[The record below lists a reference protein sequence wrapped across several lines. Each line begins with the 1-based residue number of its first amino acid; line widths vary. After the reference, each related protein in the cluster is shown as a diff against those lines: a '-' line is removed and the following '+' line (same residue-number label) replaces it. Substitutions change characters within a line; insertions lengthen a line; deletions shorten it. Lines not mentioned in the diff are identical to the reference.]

1 MIDRLECLTVEI
13 SKPHSRPFLVSTWYK
28 PPNSPPDLFND
39 FENLIGEIDGSNRE
53 LYLVGDMNTNLLPG
67 VADSNSFKL
76 INVCEIFGLR
86 QLITEP
92 TRVTAQSQSLI
103 DLCIT
108 NTPDKIVRSGVL
120 PLGISDHSLVYL
132 IRKTHYTIPGC
143 VKIISTRSFKH
154 FNQEEFPADVELIQW
169 DDINLFSH
177 PNEMWEFWKNQFLS
191 CIDKHA
197 PIRSKR
203 IGNKKSPWIT
213 HELIRKM
220 RKRDFLKKKAERTKD
235 QYCWNDFKAARNEVN
250 NSIKYAKR
258 KYFCD
263 NLSACKKDPR
273 KTWQLVNELSSRQ
286 HMKKVIAD
294 IEIGD
299 IKITSASEMA
309 EAFNCHFAN
318 IGHDLARDI
327 PSVNTDTVP
336 ESYLISTNA
345 TFSFKSCSP
354 NEVRKLLEKLDTK
367 KSTGLDNLP
376 SRMLKI
382 AAGVLAP
389 SLAFLFNQSIS
400 SGIVPTEWKLAKVT
414 PIFKKGKRQDVNI
427 YRPISIIPAVAK
439 VFERIIYD
447 QFFKYL
453 NDNDLLVNCQSGF
466 RSLHSTL
473 TSLLEASNSWSVNI
487 DNGLINGVIFIDL
500 KKAFDTIDHKI
511 LLRKLASYG
520 IDHRAL
526 KWFDSY
532 LSDRQQKCVVNGEL
546 SGARAVTCGVPQGSL
561 IGPLLFLIY
570 INDLPN
576 CLSKALPRMYTDD
589 TSISIAASSLPE
601 LESAL
606 NAELAYLHEWLN
618 VNKLSLNIAKTELML
633 IGSRQRL
640 SATTTG
646 HSLAVQIKGHEIDR
660 VPHTKSLRVHIDQ
673 NLSWSKHVNETAKIV
688 SSGIGALKRLRPFI
702 CEDTAILLYR
712 ALIEPYFDYCCPVW
726 DGLSNELADKLQ
738 KLQNRA
744 IRVITKSDHY
754 SSATTLRG
762 ELGWDNLSTRRKK
775 QKLKLMFKTLNDQSP
790 EYLKGLFMPFSTD
803 YGLRNS
809 DNKLALPKPRT
820 DFLKRSFCYSG
831 AQLWNSLPS
840 NVRAIRSFTK
850 FKNKIDRQMSSS
862 YSHTASM

>member
-1 MIDRLECLTVEI
+1 MT
-13 SKPHSRPFLVSTWYK
+13 
-28 PPNSPPDLFND
+28 
-39 FENLIGEIDGSNRE
+39 ENLIGKIDGSNRE

-67 VADSNSFKL
+67 VADSNSSKL
-76 INVCEIFGLR
+76 INVCEIFCLR

-92 TRVTAQSQSLI
+92 TRVTAQTPQSLI

-120 PLGISDHSLVYL
+120 PLGVSDHSLIYL

-154 FNQEEFPADVELIQW
+154 FNQEEFLADVELIQW
-169 DDINLFSH
+169 DDISLFSH
-177 PNEMWEFWKNQFLS
+177 PNEMWEFWKKQFLT

-273 KTWQLVNELSSRQ
+273 KTWQLVNELSSHQ

-299 IKITSASEMA
+299 INISSASEMA

-327 PSVNTDTVP
+327 PSADTDTVP

-354 NEVRKLLEKLDTK
+354 NEVRLLLEKLDTK

-376 SRMLKI
+376 SRMLKV

-400 SGIVPTEWKLAKVT
+400 SGIVPTEWKLARVT
-414 PIFKKGKRQDVNI
+414 PIFKKGKRQDGNN

-439 VFERIIYD
+439 VFERVIYD
-447 QFFKYL
+447 QFFKYV

-511 LLRKLASYG
+511 LLRKLASYS

-546 SGARAVTCGVPQGSL
+546 SGARAVPCGVPQGSL

-576 CLSKALPRMYTDD
+576 CLSKALPRMYADD

-606 NAELAYLHEWLN
+606 NTELAYLHEWLN
-618 VNKLSLNIAKTELML
+618 VNKLSLNIVKTELML
-633 IGSRQRL
+633 IRSRQRL

-646 HSLAVQIKGHEIDR
+646 HSLTVQIKGHEIDR
-660 VPHTKSLRVHIDQ
+660 VLHTKSLGVHID
-673 NLSWSKHVNETAKIV
+673 
-688 SSGIGALKRLRPFI
+688 
-702 CEDTAILLYR
+702 
-712 ALIEPYFDYCCPVW
+712 
-726 DGLSNELADKLQ
+726 
-738 KLQNRA
+738 
-744 IRVITKSDHY
+744 
-754 SSATTLRG
+754 
-762 ELGWDNLSTRRKK
+762 
-775 QKLKLMFKTLNDQSP
+775 
-790 EYLKGLFMPFSTD
+790 
-803 YGLRNS
+803 
-809 DNKLALPKPRT
+809 
-820 DFLKRSFCYSG
+820 
-831 AQLWNSLPS
+831 
-840 NVRAIRSFTK
+840 
-850 FKNKIDRQMSSS
+850 
-862 YSHTASM
+862 

>member
-1 MIDRLECLTVEI
+1 MLLANGDELNLNLPKFSC
-13 SKPHSRPFLVSTWYK
+13 PFNPVLFLSGFLAYK
-28 PPNSPPDLFND
+28 PVTWC
-39 FENLIGEIDGSNRE
+39 
-53 LYLVGDMNTNLLPG
+53 YTNLLPG

-132 IRKTHYTIPGC
+132 IRKRHYTIPGC

-154 FNQEEFPADVELIQW
+154 FNQEEFLADVELIQW

-177 PNEMWEFWKNQFLS
+177 PNEMWEFWKNQFLT

-220 RKRDFLKKKAERTKD
+220 RKRDFLRKKAERTKD
-235 QYCWNDFKAARNEVN
+235 QYCWNDFKAARSEVN

-286 HMKKVIAD
+286 HMKKGIAD

-309 EAFNCHFAN
+309 EAFNWHFAN

-327 PSVNTDTVP
+327 PSADTDTVP

-345 TFSFKSCSP
+345 TFSFKRCSP
-354 NEVRKLLEKLDTK
+354 NEVLKLLEKLDTK
-367 KSTGLDNLP
+367 KWTGLDNLP

-400 SGIVPTEWKLAKVT
+400 SGIVPTEWKLARVT
-414 PIFKKGKRQDVNI
+414 PIFNKGKRQDVNN

-453 NDNDLLVNCQSGF
+453 NENDLLVNCQSGF

-570 INDLPN
+570 FNDLPN
-576 CLSKALPRMYTDD
+576 CLSKALPRMYADD

-606 NAELAYLHEWLN
+606 NAELASLHEWLN

-640 SATTTG
+640 SANTTG
-646 HSLAVQIKGHEIDR
+646 HSLTVQIKGHEIDR
-660 VPHTKSLRVHIDQ
+660 VPHTKSLGVHIDQ

-754 SSATTLRG
+754 SSATALRG

-790 EYLKGLFMPFSTD
+790 EYLKGLFIPFSTD

>member
-1 MIDRLECLTVEI
+1 MRDSKIDILANNESKLDKTINDHEVYIPGYEIVRRDRQINGRKGGGVCFYLRSNLNFKVCEELMIDRLECLTVEI

-67 VADSNSFKL
+67 VADSNSSKL
-76 INVCEIFGLR
+76 INVCEIFGRR

-108 NTPDKIVRSGVL
+108 NTADKIARSGVL
-120 PLGISDHSLVYL
+120 PLGISDHSLVCL

-154 FNQEEFPADVELIQW
+154 FNQEEFLADVELIQW
-169 DDINLFSH
+169 DDISLFSH
-177 PNEMWEFWKNQFLS
+177 PNEMWEFWKNQFLT

-213 HELIRKM
+213 HELICKM

-235 QYCWNDFKAARNEVN
+235 QYCWNDFKAARNAVN
-250 NSIKYAKR
+250 KSIKYAKR

-273 KTWQLVNELSSRQ
+273 KTWQSVNELSSRQ

-299 IKITSASEMA
+299 IKISSASEMA

-318 IGHDLARDI
+318 IGHNLARDI
-327 PSVNTDTVP
+327 PFADTDTVP
-336 ESYLISTNA
+336 ESYLISTNV

-400 SGIVPTEWKLAKVT
+400 SGIVPTEWKLARVT
-414 PIFKKGKRQDVNI
+414 PIFKKGKRQDVND
-427 YRPISIIPAVAK
+427 YRPMSIIPAVAK

-473 TSLLEASNSWSVNI
+473 TFLLEASNSWSVNI

-546 SGARAVTCGVPQGSL
+546 SGARAVTYGVPQGSL
-561 IGPLLFLIY
+561 IGLLLFLIY

-576 CLSKALPRMYTDD
+576 CLSKALPRMYADD

-606 NAELAYLHEWLN
+606 NTELAYLHEWLN
-618 VNKLSLNIAKTELML
+618 VNKLS
-633 IGSRQRL
+633 
-640 SATTTG
+640 SA
-646 HSLAVQIKGHEIDR
+646 
-660 VPHTKSLRVHIDQ
+660 
-673 NLSWSKHVNETAKIV
+673 
-688 SSGIGALKRLRPFI
+688 
-702 CEDTAILLYR
+702 
-712 ALIEPYFDYCCPVW
+712 
-726 DGLSNELADKLQ
+726 
-738 KLQNRA
+738 
-744 IRVITKSDHY
+744 
-754 SSATTLRG
+754 
-762 ELGWDNLSTRRKK
+762 
-775 QKLKLMFKTLNDQSP
+775 
-790 EYLKGLFMPFSTD
+790 
-803 YGLRNS
+803 
-809 DNKLALPKPRT
+809 
-820 DFLKRSFCYSG
+820 
-831 AQLWNSLPS
+831 
-840 NVRAIRSFTK
+840 
-850 FKNKIDRQMSSS
+850 
-862 YSHTASM
+862 

>member
-1 MIDRLECLTVEI
+1 
-13 SKPHSRPFLVSTWYK
+13 
-28 PPNSPPDLFND
+28 
-39 FENLIGEIDGSNRE
+39 
-53 LYLVGDMNTNLLPG
+53 
-67 VADSNSFKL
+67 
-76 INVCEIFGLR
+76 
-86 QLITEP
+86 
-92 TRVTAQSQSLI
+92 
-103 DLCIT
+103 
-108 NTPDKIVRSGVL
+108 
-120 PLGISDHSLVYL
+120 
-132 IRKTHYTIPGC
+132 
-143 VKIISTRSFKH
+143 
-154 FNQEEFPADVELIQW
+154 
-169 DDINLFSH
+169 
-177 PNEMWEFWKNQFLS
+177 MWEFWKNRLLT
-191 CIDKHA
+191 CVDKHA
-197 PIRSKR
+197 PMRSKR
-203 IGNKKSPWIT
+203 SGNKKSPWIT

-220 RKRDFLKKKAERTKD
+220 RKRDFQKKKAERTKD
-235 QYCWNDFKAARNEVN
+235 QSCWDDFKTARNEVN

-258 KYFCD
+258 KYFSD
-263 NLSACKKDPR
+263 HLAASRNDPR

-299 IKITSASEMA
+299 IKTSSASKMA

-327 PSVNTDTVP
+327 PSADTVP
-336 ESYLISTNA
+336 EKYLISTNA
-345 TFSFKSCSP
+345 TFSFKCCSS

-376 SRMLKI
+376 SRMLKM

-400 SGIVPTEWKLAKVT
+400 SGIVPTEWKT
-414 PIFKKGKRQDVNI
+414 PIFKKGKRQDVNN
-427 YRPISIIPAVAK
+427 YRSISIIPAVAK

-453 NDNDLLVNCQSGF
+453 SDNDLLVNCQSGF
-466 RSLHSTL
+466 RSLHSTV

-520 IDHRAL
+520 IDHRDL

-576 CLSKALPRMYTDD
+576 CLREALPRMYADD

-601 LESAL
+601 LESVL
-606 NAELAYLHEWLN
+606 NTELANLHEWLD
-618 VNKLSLNIAKTELML
+618 VNKLSLNIAKTELLL

-640 SATTTG
+640 ASTTIG
-646 HSLAVQIKGHEIDR
+646 HSLTVKIEGHEIDR
-660 VPHTKSLRVHIDQ
+660 VPHTKSLGLYIDQ
-673 NLSWSKHVNETAKIV
+673 NLSWSKHVKEAAKII
-688 SSGIGALKRLRPFI
+688 SSGIGALERLRPFI
-702 CEDTAILLYR
+702 CDDTAILLYR

-744 IRVITKSDHY
+744 IRVITKSDYY
-754 SSATTLRG
+754 SSATALRG
-762 ELGWDNLSTRRKK
+762 KLGRDNLCTRRKK
-775 QKLKLMFKTLNDQSP
+775 QN
-790 EYLKGLFMPFSTD
+790 
-803 YGLRNS
+803 
-809 DNKLALPKPRT
+809 
-820 DFLKRSFCYSG
+820 
-831 AQLWNSLPS
+831 
-840 NVRAIRSFTK
+840 
-850 FKNKIDRQMSSS
+850 
-862 YSHTASM
+862 